1 MQRFITK
8 PTYKLTDNEIGHA
21 IGWDLQDLTF
31 LIEELSKRLDRKN
44 ETS

>member
-1 MQRFITK
+1 MTRIISK
-8 PTYKLTDNEIGHA
+8 PVNKLTDTEIGYQ

-31 LIEELSKRLDRKN
+31 LYEELATRLDRKN